1 MKRTEKCWSV
11 DLSKIKEGY
20 CYSEQSIYAENRNK
34 AKSLFMKESEV
45 SCMTIDKTG
54 ETVTYLTLP
63 IYRDKDWD
71 K

>member
-34 AKSLFMKESEV
+34 AKSLYSGSDAYVNYSHSMFSNCEEM
-45 SCMTIDKTG
+45 IA
-54 ETVTYLTLP
+54 
-63 IYRDKDWD
+63 
-71 K
+71 